1 MAGGSESGDEG
12 NSNPP
17 NQGIPTDI
25 NALIVKL
32 PAFWANN
39 PRTWFIQAEA
49 QFALGK
55 ITADVSKYNYVVA
68 TLPEDIAD
76 SVSDILENPPSVDVY
91 KNLKDALIDRHS
103 LSLEARIKKLVS
115 DEEMGDR
122 KPSEYYRT
130 LKRLAG
136 STSTVGEELLKKLWV
151 SKLPQTI
158 SLALIPQKDDEVD
171 KLTKLADSVWEAI
184 KTANVSAVS
193 TGSTPSNDDLR
204 GEINSLKAMIEK
216 LSFDRSRG
224 RSRNRSRDQ
233 YRSNNNHRSRSRSS
247 RYNPNGKFC
256 YYHFKFGEK
265 AAKPCNKPCSFKSAH
280 SSSNSNNSG
289 NNPN

>member
-1 MAGGSESGDEG
+1 MAGDSNDGNEG
-12 NSNPP
+12 NNST
-17 NQGIPTDI
+17 PTDI

-76 SVSDILENPPSVDVY
+76 SVSDILENPPNADVY
-91 KNLKDALIDRHS
+91 KNLKDTLIDRHS

-122 KPSEYYRT
+122 KPSEYYRA

-193 TGSTPSNDDLR
+193 TGSTPNNDDLR

-289 NNPN
+289 NHPN